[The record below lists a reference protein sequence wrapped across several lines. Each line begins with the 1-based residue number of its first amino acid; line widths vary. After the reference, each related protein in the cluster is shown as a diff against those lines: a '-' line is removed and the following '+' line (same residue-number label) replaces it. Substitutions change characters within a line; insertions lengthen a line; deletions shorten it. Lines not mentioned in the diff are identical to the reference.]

1 MFCPSCNH
9 TLQKIS
15 VVTSSGER
23 FEVDHCGRCGGT
35 WFDPFE
41 INRIPYHE
49 VSRLAK
55 VTVIPHNHP
64 HILREKL
71 CPRDHIVLENFSPDS
86 LPAKVQVH
94 RCPRCHGLW
103 TSQKT
108 LEKFKKEDGQK
119 ESNIPEEKSA
129 FFPKMTV
136 AFAPLF
142 FASLLIASTFLT
154 VRSLWQTKTGRT
166 MAAEE
171 IKSMKVNTISPTATA
186 ISFTTR
192 KPYKSYIEYGPSTLE
207 LSSTRVSKDFKLQ
220 HAVILS
226 GLKPDIEYVYRIV
239 LVNSSNNRFT
249 SDNYSFIPQTSL

>member
-1 MFCPSCNH
+1 MFCPSCKS

-15 VVTSSGER
+15 VVTASGER

-41 INRIPYHE
+41 INKIPYHE

-55 VTVIPHNHP
+55 ITVIPHNHP
-64 HILREKL
+64 HILKEKL
-71 CPRDHIVLENFSPDS
+71 CPQDHISLEKFAPDS

-108 LEKFKKEDGQK
+108 LEKFKKEDGWR
-119 ESNIPEEKSA
+119 ESNIPEKKPA

-142 FASLLIASTFLT
+142 FTSLLIASTFLT

-171 IKSMKVNTISPTATA
+171 IANMQVNTISPTATA
-186 ISFTTR
+186 ISFSTR

-207 LSSTRVSKDFKLQ
+207 LSSTHVSRDFKIQ

-226 GLKPDIEYVYRIV
+226 NLKPDIEYVYRIT
-239 LVNSSNNRFT
+239 LIGTGNQKYT
-249 SDNYSFIPQTSL
+249 SDLQSFLSEME